1 MKLENRPVLLLT
13 RFLLGDIAA
22 ATGPGQWLYMRC
34 LPSSASFPPLR
45 GRSKGRAEKED
56 AVLLDMGWY
65 VRCTKGQTIPSLLT
79 PQYLHSVRAP
89 AAPAAAASATAALM
103 GLKLGALSGS
113 REGSMADGLPGGE
126 AAAGGGGGA
135 AATSQ
140 SAAGAAAQR
149 GSSGGGGGADPPTA
163 EGSFKTNGRVSA
175 SASARS
181 MAPDLTSIYLEDR
194 EGEVSGSRRMRPES
208 QVQQLQRERAAFDA
222 DLQGQQVV
230 RLYQVLAPS
239 LVGRGRVFGSRLALK
254 DEWQALDVPYFDAPG
269 EDMG

>member
-1 MKLENRPVLLLT
+1 M
-13 RFLLGDIAA
+13 
-22 ATGPGQWLYMRC
+22 
-34 LPSSASFPPLR
+34 
-45 GRSKGRAEKED
+45 
-56 AVLLDMGWY
+56 LLDMGWY

-113 REGSMADGLPGGE
+113 PEGSMADGLPGGE

-140 SAAGAAAQR
+140 SAAEAAATR
-149 GSSGGGGGADPPTA
+149 GSSGGGGADPPTA
-163 EGSFKTNGRVSA
+163 EGSFKTNGKLSA

-181 MAPDLTSIYLEDR
+181 MAPDLASIYLEDR
-194 EGEVSGSRRMRPES
+194 EGEVTGSRRMRPES

-239 LVGRGRVFGSRLALK
+239 LVGRGRVFGSKLALK
-254 DEWQALDVPYFDAPG
+254 HEWQALDVPYFDAPG
-269 EDMG
+269 EEIGWEWGWGVLAESMGWRAWVHSCRQESRGQSQSDSDGGLTHIPCDVSHWK